1 MSKINNLSIYL
12 SESFLVFTFR
22 RIRLARKMFCL
33 SFFAVFCDFLT
44 FGQVIDS
51 NFEYKSF
58 SEISKEFQNCKDVFA
73 KLDYAKQLKKD
84 AYDYVLDLDL
94 DKLIIRLQN
103 QIVINY

>member
-1 MSKINNLSIYL
+1 MTTKETRNNIMNNNKLHQELKSK
-12 SESFLVFTFR
+12 EKV
-22 RIRLARKMFCL
+22 K
-33 SFFAVFCDFLT
+33 
-44 FGQVIDS
+44 ID

-103 QIVINY
+103 QIIINH

>member
-12 SESFLVFTFR
+12 SESFLVVTFR

-51 NFEYKSF
+51 KRKKVLEST
-58 SEISKEFQNCKDVFA
+58 E
-73 KLDYAKQLKKD
+73 KLVYNIDILTKKRKNH
-84 AYDYVLDLDL
+84 YE
-94 DKLIIRLQN
+94 K
-103 QIVINY
+103 

>member
-1 MSKINNLSIYL
+1 MNNNNLHQELKSKEKL
-12 SESFLVFTFR
+12 
-22 RIRLARKMFCL
+22 K
-33 SFFAVFCDFLT
+33 
-44 FGQVIDS
+44 ID

-73 KLDYAKQLKKD
+73 KLDYTKQLKKD
-84 AYDYVLDLDL
+84 CYDYVLDLDL

>member
-1 MSKINNLSIYL
+1 MKYNNKINQQL
-12 SESFLVFTFR
+12 
-22 RIRLARKMFCL
+22 LAEEKV
-33 SFFAVFCDFLT
+33 AVD
-44 FGQVIDS
+44 G
-51 NFEYKSF
+51 FEYKSF
-58 SEISKEFQNCKDVFA
+58 SEISKELQNCKDVFA

>member
-1 MSKINNLSIYL
+1 MKNNNNINQELKSK
-12 SESFLVFTFR
+12 EKV
-22 RIRLARKMFCL
+22 K
-33 SFFAVFCDFLT
+33 
-44 FGQVIDS
+44 ID

-58 SEISKEFQNCKDVFA
+58 SEISKEFQNSKDVFA

>member
-1 MSKINNLSIYL
+1 MSILTKKRKKNRIIMKKNNNLHQELKSK
-12 SESFLVFTFR
+12 EKV
-22 RIRLARKMFCL
+22 
-33 SFFAVFCDFLT
+33 AVD
-44 FGQVIDS
+44 

-103 QIVINY
+103 QIIINH

>member
-12 SESFLVFTFR
+12 SESFLVVTFR

-51 NFEYKSF
+51 KRKKVLESTEKLVYNIDILTKKRKNHY
-58 SEISKEFQNCKDVFA
+58 EI
-73 KLDYAKQLKKD
+73 
-84 AYDYVLDLDL
+84 
-94 DKLIIRLQN
+94 
-103 QIVINY
+103 

>member
-1 MSKINNLSIYL
+1 MSILTKKRKKNRIIMKKNNNLHQELKSK
-12 SESFLVFTFR
+12 EKV
-22 RIRLARKMFCL
+22 
-33 SFFAVFCDFLT
+33 AVD
-44 FGQVIDS
+44 

-94 DKLIIRLQN
+94 DKLIRRLHN
-103 QIVINY
+103 EIVINY

>member
-1 MSKINNLSIYL
+1 MKYNNKINQQL
-12 SESFLVFTFR
+12 
-22 RIRLARKMFCL
+22 LAEEKV
-33 SFFAVFCDFLT
+33 AVD
-44 FGQVIDS
+44 G
-51 NFEYKSF
+51 FEYKSF

-84 AYDYVLDLDL
+84 CYDYVLDLDL

>member
-1 MSKINNLSIYL
+1 MKKNNNLHQELKSK
-12 SESFLVFTFR
+12 EKV
-22 RIRLARKMFCL
+22 
-33 SFFAVFCDFLT
+33 AVD
-44 FGQVIDS
+44 

-58 SEISKEFQNCKDVFA
+58 TEISKEFQNCKDVFA

-103 QIVINY
+103 QIIINH